1 MLYIKLENEIREEKT
16 KLSFFSNKIS
26 KLKYKFTKLR
36 EEKIENGKILFLP
49 NLENYTYEKL
59 FKYFKINGVTK
70 VCISEELMKDK
81 NFVEFLSYNNVEVL
95 DGKWLFK
102 HMSFECVQY
111 VCNSKKE
118 KMNYQEVSILSNDID
133 RILKQNIFDLAKEVR
148 ILNLITQ
155 NENNFKKIEK
165 ELYNEHGIILNIN
178 NNYKK
183 SLVRSDII
191 LNFDFEDD
199 EINKYNITSNAC
211 IINFSNETNI
221 KEKSFKGINA
231 NFFEVT
237 IPMKYIKE
245 CVYLKGFN
253 TTILYESLIYK
264 KTSPENIKKEIEMD
278 NIKINFLIGKNG
290 MIRKNEYLKLS
301 KKIVN

>member
-1 MLYIKLENEIREEKT
+1 M
-16 KLSFFSNKIS
+16 
-26 KLKYKFTKLR
+26 
-36 EEKIENGKILFLP
+36 
-49 NLENYTYEKL
+49 
-59 FKYFKINGVTK
+59 
-70 VCISEELMKDK
+70 
-81 NFVEFLSYNNVEVL
+81 
-95 DGKWLFK
+95 
-102 HMSFECVQY
+102 
-111 VCNSKKE
+111 
-118 KMNYQEVSILSNDID
+118 
-133 RILKQNIFDLAKEVR
+133 
-148 ILNLITQ
+148 
-155 NENNFKKIEK
+155 
-165 ELYNEHGIILNIN
+165 IN
-178 NNYKK
+178 N
-183 SLVRSDII
+183 
-191 LNFDFEDD
+191 
-199 EINKYNITSNAC
+199 YNITSNAC